1 MEAVREEKMREKLKK
16 MAIYLL
22 LLAFFIPGIIGR
34 RIDAQAAGDAGND
47 TQAAAI
53 RISKTAATLSPK
65 QTVTLRLN
73 GTTRKPVW
81 TSSNTKV
88 ATVGRTTGKVTAKKA
103 GTAVITAKLGA
114 KTYRCKVTVRAR
126 YKILY
131 KSFLGR
137 HPEYDSYYV
146 LNVDKSGVPELVVLT
161 DVSGVIGNYNV
172 YTVAN
177 NKIKLLGSYQSMGV
191 STANPSFMY
200 VAGQKSLYA
209 SGWVNRVGGAWGKLF
224 TISRGKLKETR
235 YAYEAH
241 SWKDEYY
248 TGTSYK
254 NYKKVSKSA
263 FISFCNRYFKNHK
276 TYSLVKNTKYNRDK
290 TFR

>member
-34 RIDAQAAGDAGND
+34 RIDAQAAGDSGND
-47 TQAAAI
+47 TLAAAI

-88 ATVGRTTGKVTAKKA
+88 AAVGRTTGKVTAKKA
-103 GTAVITAKLGA
+103 GTAVITAKFGA

-177 NKIKLLGSYQSMGV
+177 NKLKLLGSYKVRGV
-191 STANPSFMY
+191 SDSNPSFMY
-200 VAGQKSLYA
+200 VAGQKGLYA
-209 SGWVNRVGGAWGKLF
+209 SGWIYGVGGAWGKLF
-224 TISRGKLKETR
+224 TISKGKLKETR
-235 YAYEAH
+235 YAYEEH
-241 SWKDEYY
+241 NGKDVYY

-263 FISFCNRYFKNHK
+263 YISFCNKYFKNYK
-276 TYSLVKNTKYNRDK
+276 SYKMVKNTKYNRDK

>member
-1 MEAVREEKMREKLKK
+1 MAVRRE
-16 MAIYLL
+16 
-22 LLAFFIPGIIGR
+22 
-34 RIDAQAAGDAGND
+34 
-47 TQAAAI
+47 
-53 RISKTAATLSPK
+53 
-65 QTVTLRLN
+65 RLQQ
-73 GTTRKPVW
+73 
-81 TSSNTKV
+81 
-88 ATVGRTTGKVTAKKA
+88 KKA
-103 GTAVITAKLGA
+103 GTTVITAKLGA

-161 DVSGVIGNYNV
+161 GVGGVIGNYNV

>member
-34 RIDAQAAGDAGND
+34 RIDAQAAGDSGND

-53 RISKTAATLSPK
+53 RISKTAATLSPN

-177 NKIKLLGSYQSMGV
+177 NKLKLLGSYKVRGV
-191 STANPSFMY
+191 SDSNPSFMY
-200 VAGQKSLYA
+200 VAGQKGLYA
-209 SGWVNRVGGAWGKLF
+209 SGWINGVGGAWGKLF
-224 TISRGKLKETR
+224 TISKGKLKETR
-235 YAYEAH
+235 YAYEEH
-241 SWKDEYY
+241 NGKDVYY

-254 NYKKVSKSA
+254 SYKKVSKSA
-263 FISFCNRYFKNHK
+263 YISFCNKYFKNYK
-276 TYSLVKNTKYNRDK
+276 NYWMVKNTKYNRDR

>member
-22 LLAFFIPGIIGR
+22 LLAFFFPGIIGR
-34 RIDAQAAGDAGND
+34 RIDAQAAGDSGND
-47 TQAAAI
+47 TLAAAI

-65 QTVTLRLN
+65 QTVALRLN

-81 TSSNTKV
+81 TSSNAKV
-88 ATVGRTTGKVTAKKA
+88 AAVGRTSGKVTAKKA

-137 HPEYDSYYV
+137 HTEYDSYYV

-161 DVSGVIGNYNV
+161 G
-172 YTVAN
+172 
-177 NKIKLLGSYQSMGV
+177 
-191 STANPSFMY
+191 
-200 VAGQKSLYA
+200 
-209 SGWVNRVGGAWGKLF
+209 
-224 TISRGKLKETR
+224 
-235 YAYEAH
+235 
-241 SWKDEYY
+241 
-248 TGTSYK
+248 
-254 NYKKVSKSA
+254 
-263 FISFCNRYFKNHK
+263 
-276 TYSLVKNTKYNRDK
+276 
-290 TFR
+290 

>member
-1 MEAVREEKMREKLKK
+1 MREKLKK
-16 MAIYLL
+16 MMISLF
-22 LLAFFIPGIIGR
+22 LLAFFIPGILGC
-34 RIDAQAAGDAGND
+34 RIDAQAAGGSGND
-47 TQAAAI
+47 AQAAAI
-53 RISKTAATLSPK
+53 RISKTAAILSPN

-81 TSSNTKV
+81 TSSNAKV
-88 ATVGRTTGKVTAKKA
+88 AAVGRTTGKITAKKA

-161 DVSGVIGNYNV
+161 NVSGVVGNYNV

-177 NKIKLLGSYQSMGV
+177 NKLKLLGSYRVKGV
-191 STANPSFMY
+191 SNANPRFMY
-200 VAGQKSLYA
+200 VARHKALYA
-209 SGWVNRVGGAWGKLF
+209 SGWINGVGGAWGKLF
-224 TISRGKLKETR
+224 TISKGRLKETR
-235 YAYEAH
+235 YAYEEH
-241 SWKDEYY
+241 NGKDLYY
-248 TGTSYK
+248 TGTSDSS
-254 NYKKVSKSA
+254 YKKVSEFA
-263 FISFCNRYFKNHK
+263 YISFCNKYFKNY
-276 TYSLVKNTKYNRDK
+276 TSYSMRKNTKYNRDR

>member
-1 MEAVREEKMREKLKK
+1 MREKLKK
-16 MAIYLL
+16 LAIYLF
-22 LLAFFIPGIIGR
+22 LLAFFIPGILGC
-34 RIDAQAAGDAGND
+34 RIDAQAAGNVGND

-53 RISKTAATLSPK
+53 RLSKTAATLSPN
-65 QTVTLRLN
+65 QSVTLRLN

-81 TSSNTKV
+81 TSSNPKV
-88 ATVGRTTGKVTAKKA
+88 AAVGRTTGKVTAKKE

-137 HPEYDSYYV
+137 HTEYDSYYV

-161 DVSGVIGNYNV
+161 NVSGVIGNYNV

-177 NKIKLLGSYQSMGV
+177 SKLKLLGSYQSMGV
-191 STANPSFMY
+191 SSTNPRFMY

-224 TISRGKLKETR
+224 TISKGKLKETR
-235 YAYEAH
+235 YAYEEH
-241 SWKDEYY
+241 NRKDVYY

-254 NYKKVSKSA
+254 SYKKVSKSA
-263 FISFCNRYFKNHK
+263 YISFCNKYFKNYK
-276 TYSLVKNTKYNRDK
+276 SYKMVKNTKYNRNR

>member
-1 MEAVREEKMREKLKK
+1 MREKLKK

-34 RIDAQAAGDAGND
+34 RIDA
-47 TQAAAI
+47 QAAAI

-177 NKIKLLGSYQSMGV
+177 NKLKLLGSYKERGV
-191 STANPSFMY
+191 SDSNPSFMY
-200 VAGQKSLYA
+200 VAGQKGLYA
-209 SGWVNRVGGAWGKLF
+209 SGWINGVGGAWGKLF
-224 TISRGKLKETR
+224 TISKGKLKETR
-235 YAYEAH
+235 YAYEEH
-241 SWKDEYY
+241 NGKDVYY

-263 FISFCNRYFKNHK
+263 YISFCNRYFKNYK

>member
-1 MEAVREEKMREKLKK
+1 M
-16 MAIYLL
+16 
-22 LLAFFIPGIIGR
+22 
-34 RIDAQAAGDAGND
+34 
-47 TQAAAI
+47 
-53 RISKTAATLSPK
+53 TL
-65 QTVTLRLN
+65 
-73 GTTRKPVW
+73 
-81 TSSNTKV
+81 
-88 ATVGRTTGKVTAKKA
+88 
-103 GTAVITAKLGA
+103 
-114 KTYRCKVTVRAR
+114 VRAR

-137 HPEYDSYYV
+137 HTEYDSYYV

-161 DVSGVIGNYNV
+161 GVSGVIGNYNV

-177 NKIKLLGSYQSMGV
+177 NKLKLLGSYQSMGV
-191 STANPSFMY
+191 STTNPSFMY

-263 FISFCNRYFKNHK
+263 FISFCNRYFKNYK